1 MNQKQELV
9 YDCVEHKVKKIK
21 ENKDKSKVQK
31 NFQQKSHLRG
41 SKKLRTSLYAP

>member
-21 ENKDKSKVQK
+21 KNKDKSKIQK
-31 NFQQKSHLRG
+31 IFN
-41 SKKLRTSLYAP
+41 KKVV